1 MNFYFFFFNYIFW
14 DKLFIRL
21 FGFICVNSCW
31 VVYDFICCW
40 QILVG
45 FFVLFYIFDLLDYI
59 YLVNMDLIDWWIM
72 LSVFCYYGVDKLGLD
87 FDKVWLINGYLFGE
101 VKMV

>member
-1 MNFYFFFFNYIFW
+1 
-14 DKLFIRL
+14 
-21 FGFICVNSCW
+21 
-31 VVYDFICCW
+31 
-40 QILVG
+40 
-45 FFVLFYIFDLLDYI
+45 
-59 YLVNMDLIDWWIM
+59 MDLIDWWIM